1 MNTQVTKYSVGKNLT
16 ANVANTLLTV
26 PTGYRAI
33 VSYLFIANAATS
45 GSASV
50 SASWVNGTTIV
61 FQSAKSVGHGEALQ
75 FGGDGKWMALRE
87 GDSIVVTPDAGSTFT
102 TIISFEL
109 ERHNPAA
116 VSFT

>member
-1 MNTQVTKYSVGKNLT
+1 MNTTVTKYSVGKNLT
-16 ANVANTLLTV
+16 ANVANTLFTV
-26 PTGYRAI
+26 PMGYRAI
-33 VSYLFIANAATS
+33 VSYLFIANAAAS

-61 FQSAKSVGHGEALQ
+61 FQSAKSVGHGDSLQ
-75 FGGDGKWMALRE
+75 FGGDGKWVALKE
-87 GDSIVVTPDAGSTFT
+87 GDSIAVTPAAGSTFT
-102 TIISFEL
+102 AIISFEL